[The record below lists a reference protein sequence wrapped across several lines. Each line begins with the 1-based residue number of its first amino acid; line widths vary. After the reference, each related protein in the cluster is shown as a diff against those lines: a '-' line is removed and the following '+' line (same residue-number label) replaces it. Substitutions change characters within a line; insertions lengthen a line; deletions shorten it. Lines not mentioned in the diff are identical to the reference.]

1 MKKLSAEEFSQ
12 LSIKGKGR
20 SSAVFNS
27 LINLKEGE
35 GLLIEQKDWNRKA
48 APSALVRYIERKY
61 QMRFSF
67 GALANGTGWA
77 VQRLMMEA
85 KKEAKKTEKE
95 KPAVIV
101 DIKADQERI
110 TMKSELTL
118 FYLGRI
124 SMNKIERIED
134 TLKAAMIQY
143 WKADKKMLQEVLN
156 EVIGALSQQG
166 HIIIEGDK
174 TYLPL
179 KKTL

>member
-1 MKKLSAEEFSQ
+1 MIKLSAEEFSQ

-20 SSAVFNS
+20 SSAIFNS

-48 APSALVRYIERKY
+48 APSALVRYIEKKY
-61 QMRFSF
+61 QMKFSF

-77 VQRLMMEA
+77 VQRLILEI
-85 KKEAKKTEKE
+85 KKEAKKIEKE
-95 KPAVIV
+95 KPVAVAETKT
-101 DIKADQERI
+101 DAERLQ
-110 TMKSELTL
+110 MKSEVTL

-124 SMNKIERIED
+124 SVNKIERIED

-156 EVIGALSQQG
+156 EVIGALAEQG
-166 HIIIEGDK
+166 HVIIEGDK

-179 KKTL
+179 KKTM

>member
-12 LSIKGKGR
+12 LSVKGKGR

-27 LINLKEGE
+27 LINLQEGE
-35 GLLIEQKDWNRKA
+35 GLLIEQKDWTRKA
-48 APSALVRYIERKY
+48 APSALVRYIEKKY
-61 QMRFSF
+61 QMKFSF
-67 GALANGTGWA
+67 GALENGSGWA
-77 VQRLMMEA
+77 VQRLNEV
-85 KKEAKKTEKE
+85 KKEIKKAEKAQVDQPKMNTERLE
-95 KPAVIV
+95 
-101 DIKADQERI
+101 
-110 TMKSELTL
+110 MKSELTL

-134 TLKAAMIQY
+134 TIKASMIHF
-143 WKADKKMLQEVLN
+143 WKSDKKLLQELFY
-156 EVIGALSQQG
+156 EIIDGLSQQG

>member
-12 LSIKGKGR
+12 LSVKGKGR

-27 LINLKEGE
+27 LINLQEGE

-48 APSALVRYIERKY
+48 APSALVRYIEKKY
-61 QMRFSF
+61 QMKFSF
-67 GALANGTGWA
+67 GALENGSGWA
-77 VQRLMMEA
+77 VQRLNEV
-85 KKEAKKTEKE
+85 KKEIKKTEK
-95 KPAVIV
+95 AQ
-101 DIKADQERI
+101 ADQSKMHTERME
-110 TMKSELTL
+110 MKSELTL

-134 TLKAAMIQY
+134 TIKASMIHF
-143 WKADKKMLQEVLN
+143 WKADKKMLQELFY
-156 EVIGALSQQG
+156 EIIEGLSQQG